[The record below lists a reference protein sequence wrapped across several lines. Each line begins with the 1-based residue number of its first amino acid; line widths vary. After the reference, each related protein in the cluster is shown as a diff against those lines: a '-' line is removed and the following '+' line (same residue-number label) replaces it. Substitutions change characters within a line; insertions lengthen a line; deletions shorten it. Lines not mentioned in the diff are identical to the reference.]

1 VAVNTPFKGGY
12 ITDHYGRLAGVE
24 AIQIEMAQRVY
35 MEEGNPE
42 SATEQPRFAAARAML
57 RRVLG
62 GLAARLRDAAPA
74 TG

>member
-1 VAVNTPFKGGY
+1 
-12 ITDHYGRLAGVE
+12 VE

-42 SATEQPRFAAARAML
+42 SATQRPRFAAARAML

-62 GLAARLRDAAPA
+62 GLAARLRDAVPDTA
-74 TG
+74 